1 MPSEIYERFEK
12 LKERKDVS
20 SYAVSKGTGIT
31 TTTLTNWKKG
41 KYTPKQDKLQLIA
54 DYFGVT
60 LDYLVSGEEKEITVP
75 EQTDLWIAIRNDKKL
90 LEALEK
96 YMSLSD
102 KKKKHVIDTIDVL
115 SEEQYKFL
123 N

>member
-75 EQTDLWIAIRNDKKL
+75 EQTDLWIAIRKDKKL

>member
-12 LKERKDVS
+12 LKERKGVS

-60 LDYLVSGEEKEITVP
+60 LDYLVSGEEKEVSMP
-75 EQTDLWIAIRNDKKL
+75 EQADLWIAIRKDKKL

-96 YMSLSD
+96 YMNLSD

-115 SEEQYKFL
+115 SEV
-123 N
+123 

>member
-60 LDYLVSGEEKEITVP
+60 LDYLVNGEEKEITVP
-75 EQTDLWIAIRNDKKL
+75 EQTDLWIAIRKDKKL

-115 SEEQYKFL
+115 SEK
-123 N
+123 